1 MTSGAWCGEV
11 GGGRGEVQ
19 GGGVAEGRGLY
30 LLTLDFP
37 HAAGLWGE
45 LISQG
50 QSAHNRIPH

>member
-1 MTSGAWCGEV
+1 MR
-11 GGGRGEVQ
+11 GGGGWQRG
-19 GGGVAEGRGLY
+19 GARRGVAEGRGLY

-37 HAAGLWGE
+37 HASRLWGE